1 MQIRIKLQSG
11 NVDIE
16 FHELPELRDLIN
28 KELATML
35 KKFRARNFLTQAEL
49 GLLMKVQL
57 GTISNW
63 ETGKSTMG
71 MDSIERFHHLLHHT
85 SNQIHVKLT
94 SIKDGKAGFV
104 GSA

>member
-1 MQIRIKLQSG
+1 MQVRIKLQSG

-35 KKFRARNFLTQAEL
+35 KKFRARNFLTQGEL
-49 GLLMKVQL
+49 GLLMQVRPQ
-57 GTISNW
+57 TISHW
-63 ETGKSTMG
+63 EIGKATMG

-85 SNQIHVKLT
+85 SNQIHVKLA
-94 SIKDGKAGFV
+94 SIKE
-104 GSA
+104 S